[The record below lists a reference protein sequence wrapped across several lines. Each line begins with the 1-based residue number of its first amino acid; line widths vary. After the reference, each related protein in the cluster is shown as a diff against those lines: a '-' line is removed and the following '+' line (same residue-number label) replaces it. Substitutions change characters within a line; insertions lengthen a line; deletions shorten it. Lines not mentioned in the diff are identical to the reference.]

1 MKKRQQNTRQMPS
14 GAQQYVRG
22 ETPAATLQ
30 DRINANRGR
39 DPELERRLID
49 AIKDEDPSARYGDSG
64 TKGSMLLAE
73 PGLPKRRGD
82 PNIRGMMHVR
92 RNEPNLRGAGAGNRR
107 GTKPK

>member
-22 ETPAATLQ
+22 ENSIDRRITLQ
-30 DRINANRGR
+30 SRVNANRGR

-49 AIKDEDPSARYGDSG
+49 AIKDEDPSARY
-64 TKGSMLLAE
+64 
-73 PGLPKRRGD
+73 GD

>member
-22 ETPAATLQ
+22 ENSIDRQITLQ
-30 DRINANRGR
+30 SRVNANRGR

-64 TKGSMLLAE
+64 SHLLAE

>member
-30 DRINANRGR
+30 SRVNANRGR

-49 AIKDEDPSARYGDSG
+49 AIKDEDPSARY
-64 TKGSMLLAE
+64 
-73 PGLPKRRGD
+73 GD